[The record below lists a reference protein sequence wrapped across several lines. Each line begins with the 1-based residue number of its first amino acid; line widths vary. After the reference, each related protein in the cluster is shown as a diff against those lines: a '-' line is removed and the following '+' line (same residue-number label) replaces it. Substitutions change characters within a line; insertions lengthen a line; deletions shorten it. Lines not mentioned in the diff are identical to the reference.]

1 VGEFGL
7 GFERGEG
14 GTCSE
19 SWNMGSKWS
28 LRPNIEQGRKLLN
41 RFNML
46 SSKSKAI
53 DKYKKEVLEF
63 LQQQL
68 EGSLRAFTFEE
79 LSAATQDFDQLLFLG
94 EGGFG
99 KVYKGFLSDPS
110 PAASTTLENGP
121 SRRYQEVAVK
131 RLRIGGLQVFAF
143 FPSLPFL
150 SLFP

>member
-1 VGEFGL
+1 
-7 GFERGEG
+7 
-14 GTCSE
+14 
-19 SWNMGSKWS
+19 M
-28 LRPNIEQGRKLLN
+28 N
-41 RFNML
+41 RFNLL

-53 DKYKKEVLEF
+53 ENYKKDVLEF
-63 LQQQL
+63 LQLQL

-79 LSAATQDFDQLLFLG
+79 LSAATRDFDQLLFLG

-99 KVYKGFLSDPS
+99 KVYKGFLRDPS
-110 PAASTTLENGP
+110 PAAPTTLENGP

-131 RLRIGGLQVFAF
+131 RLRIGAVQVFAF